1 MKNMKKLEKL
11 WMNLMAFKA
20 DDRAYAPVVM
30 LIISVIVGFLAIA
43 VLVPSGMITTALLN
57 TTIASMSAY
66 TGTVKTTVIA
76 LFTNI
81 FAGFN
86 ILSISPIVMAAGAIV
101 TILVVA
107 FTVYATRE

>member
-1 MKNMKKLEKL
+1 MKLLEKL
-11 WMNLMAFKA
+11 WFWLMLLKM
-20 DDRAYAPVVM
+20 DNRAYSPVIM

-43 VLVPSGMITTALLN
+43 VLVPAGLITVAMLN
-57 TTIASMSAY
+57 TTISAMSAY
-66 TGTVKTTVIA
+66 TGTVKTTTIA

-86 ILSISPIVMAAGAIV
+86 LMAISPIVMAAGAIV

-107 FTVYATRE
+107 FTVYASKS